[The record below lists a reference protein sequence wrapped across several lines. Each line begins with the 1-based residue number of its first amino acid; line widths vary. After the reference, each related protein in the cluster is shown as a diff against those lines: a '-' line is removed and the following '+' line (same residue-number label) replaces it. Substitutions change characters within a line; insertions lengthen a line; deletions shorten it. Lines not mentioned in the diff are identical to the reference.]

1 MTDATLDWFDTY
13 LRGERGLLSPSPVSV
28 HIQGEGGGWRELDD
42 WPPSADPV
50 RWYLHEGGRLGTMPP
65 ANPAPPDRYRYDP
78 TDPTPSFGGIGMLS
92 GGPTDNRSLEAR
104 PDVLVYTSEP
114 LSEPLVVI
122 GPVGAEL
129 CVSSSIDHCDFFV
142 RLCDVHPDGRSI
154 NVCDGLRRLGPG
166 SIRRGGDASFTVSV
180 PMWPAGHRFAP
191 GHRLRVQ
198 VSSGAH
204 PVYARNLGTG
214 EPLSSGTSTRV
225 ADHAVYHEPGRLSS
239 LTLPHA
245 SG

>member
-1 MTDATLDWFDTY
+1 
-13 LRGERGLLSPSPVSV
+13 
-28 HIQGEGGGWRELDD
+28 
-42 WPPSADPV
+42 
-50 RWYLHEGGRLGTMPP
+50 
-65 ANPAPPDRYRYDP
+65 
-78 TDPTPSFGGIGMLS
+78 MLS
-92 GGPTDNRSLEAR
+92 GGAADNRPLEAR

-129 CVSSSIDHCDFFV
+129 WVGSSIDHCDFFV

-154 NVCDGLRRLGPG
+154 NVCDGLRRFGPD
-166 SIRRGGDASFTVSV
+166 SIKRAGDGSFTASV

-191 GHRLRVQ
+191 GHRLRIQ

-214 EPLSSGTSTRV
+214 EPLSTGRTMCA
-225 ADHAVYHEPGRLSS
+225 ADQALYHEPGRPSS
-239 LTLPHA
+239 VTLPHA
-245 SG
+245 T